1 MEGYIHSIESF
12 GTVDG
17 PGVRMV
23 VFFQGCPMRCAY
35 CHNPDTWAF
44 GTGEAMSAQAV
55 LERFLRNRTY
65 YLNGGITVSGGE
77 PLMQPDFLLE
87 LFRLAKQE
95 GISTCLDT
103 SGIAFPFRKYDGKW
117 ETAKNGIREDMLRFG
132 RTISVAYFEELAR
145 VTDLVLLDIKQTND
159 EEHQKLTG
167 HSNASVFAFADF
179 LKEQK
184 VPVWIRRVL
193 VPGITAEPDE
203 LVNLGERIGSM
214 PNVKRLEMLP
224 YHTMG
229 KMKYEKLGIPY
240 RLAETP
246 VPTKEE
252 VSAAQQYVLQGVQK
266 ARLTTKSI

>member
-1 MEGYIHSIESF
+1 MEGHIHSIESF

-35 CHNPDTWAF
+35 CHNPDTWMF
-44 GTGEAMSAQAV
+44 GAGEVMSAQEV

-103 SGIAFPFRKYDGKW
+103 SGIAFPFRKNDGKW
-117 ETAKNGIREDMLRFG
+117 ELAKDRIREDMLRFG
-132 RTISVAYFEELAR
+132 RTVSPAYFEELAK
-145 VTDLVLLDIKQTND
+145 VTDLVLLDIKQTED
-159 EEHQKLTG
+159 EAHRELTG
-167 HSNASVFAFADF
+167 HSNASVFAFAEF
-179 LKEQK
+179 LAEQN

-193 VPGITAEPDE
+193 VPELTSDPDE
-203 LVNLGERIGSM
+203 LVALGERIGSM

-229 KMKYEKLGIPY
+229 VVKYEKLGIPY
-240 RLAETP
+240 RLCEAK
-246 VPTKEE
+246 VPTGEE
-252 VSAAQQYVLQGVQK
+252 VSTAQQYVLQGVQK
-266 ARLTTKSI
+266 ARFSKKTI